1 MKNTISQKYIKD
13 YIRDLIDIPFQR
25 NLSIEIV
32 VFSSVRRMAKAC
44 KIVAK
49 IYGYTPKQ
57 IFHFMVE
64 QTSLSGTHSY
74 GFNTAYGREI
84 REEFEVQY
92 HEMYKEI

>member
-1 MKNTISQKYIKD
+1 MSNTISQKYIGD
-13 YIRDLIDIPFQR
+13 YITKHYGKLRHD
-25 NLSIEIV
+25 V
-32 VFSSVRRMAKAC
+32 KRMAKAC
-44 KIVAK
+44 RIVAK

-57 IFHFMVE
+57 IFHFMIE
-64 QTSLSGTHSY
+64 QESLGATHSY